1 MQIYRL
7 ISMDKK
13 YVKTKLKIE
22 NMPRFLLNLLKKI
35 VMSSIFR
42 HFLISIFST
51 TLLISVYHFAF
62 STKKIIITQQATPV
76 VQTNYETPLV
86 VRDSAENT
94 DFTVAVNR
102 TIDAVVHITNTGKSS
117 SQSSSLLDLFYNM
130 PKNYPRIGMGS
141 GVIVSPDGY
150 LITNNH
156 VIEDADQIEV
166 TTNDNRVFYADLIGT
181 DPNTDIAVL
190 KIIGDVPFPYV
201 RFADSDQT
209 RIGEWVLAVGNPF
222 NLNSTVTAGIISAKA
237 RDLNPYDDTNQSFLQ
252 TDAAVNSGNSGGA
265 LVNTNGDLIGINT
278 AITSNGMGT
287 FIGYSF
293 AVPSNI
299 ARKVYE
305 DIIEYGDVQKAL
317 LGVSGNGLN
326 DRISKEYNIDITE
339 GFYIA
344 SVEDGMGA
352 KDAGLQTEDIIIGVD
367 DTKVSSFAD
376 MTGYLNSK
384 RPGDKIKVTYL
395 RNGDIMKTIVTL
407 KPNPFF
413 DYFGMRLKNLTSNE
427 ADLFGVKKG
436 VKIASNRNQR
446 LLRRGIGQN
455 ILILS
460 INGKVIESTD
470 DLKKIGENEIY
481 EIEFMNREKDRFRF
495 FFD

>member
-1 MQIYRL
+1 
-7 ISMDKK
+7 
-13 YVKTKLKIE
+13 
-22 NMPRFLLNLLKKI
+22 
-35 VMSSIFR
+35 MSSLLR
-42 HFLISIFST
+42 HFLVST
-51 TLLISVYHFAF
+51 TAAFLVVIVYHFFAF
-62 STKKIIITQQATPV
+62 TKEIIVTQPATPLINTSN
-76 VQTNYETPLV
+76 TNPIV
-86 VRDSAENT
+86 VRNAAENT
-94 DFTVAVNR
+94 DFTIAVEK
-102 TIDAVVHITNTGKSS
+102 TIDAVVHITNTSKNKY
-117 SQSSSLLDLFYNM
+117 QYYNLWDLFSGST
-130 PKNYPRIGMGS
+130 KSYPRVGMGS

-156 VIEDADQIEV
+156 VIENAGQIEV
-166 TTNDNRVFYADLIGT
+166 TTNNNRIFTAELIGT
-181 DPNTDIAVL
+181 DPSSDIAVL
-190 KIIGDVPFPYV
+190 KIIGDQSFPYV

-237 RDLNPYDDTNQSFLQ
+237 RDLNPYDATSQSFLQ

-265 LVNTNGDLIGINT
+265 LVNNDGDLIGINT

-305 DIIEYGDVQKAL
+305 DIIEHGMVKKAL

-326 DRISKEYNIDITE
+326 DQISKEYNLDTTE

-352 KDAGLQTEDIIIGVD
+352 KEAGLQDEDIIIGVD

-384 RPGDKIKVTYL
+384 RPGDKVKVTYL
-395 RNGDIMKTIVTL
+395 RDGKTRTTIVTL
-407 KPNPFF
+407 KPNPFINYF
-413 DYFGMRLKNLTSNE
+413 DMRLKDLTTEE
-427 ADLFGVKKG
+427 ANRFGVSKG
-436 VKIASNRNQR
+436 VKIASNRNER
-446 LLRRGIGQN
+446 LRRRGIGQG
-455 ILILS
+455 ILIQS
-460 INGKVIESTD
+460 INGTEIQSTD
-470 DLKKIGENEIY
+470 DLQKIKENEIY
-481 EIEFMNREKDRFRF
+481 EIEFMNKDQERFRF

>member
-1 MQIYRL
+1 
-7 ISMDKK
+7 
-13 YVKTKLKIE
+13 
-22 NMPRFLLNLLKKI
+22 
-35 VMSSIFR
+35 MSSIYRQLLLSFSTAV
-42 HFLISIFST
+42 FLIG
-51 TLLISVYHFAF
+51 VYHFFF
-62 STKKIIITQQATPV
+62 SSTEVIVTQPATTMV
-76 VQTNYETPLV
+76 ETSHSTPIV

-94 DFTVAVNR
+94 DFTVAVDR
-102 TIDAVVHITNTGKSS
+102 TIDAVVHITNTAKNNR
-117 SQSSSLLDLFYNM
+117 QSYSLWDLFYDS
-130 PKNYPRIGMGS
+130 PKKYPRIGMGS

-166 TTNDNRVFYADLIGT
+166 TTNDNRVFAADLIGT
-181 DPNTDIAVL
+181 DPSSDIAVL
-190 KIIGDVPFPYV
+190 KIIGSEPFPYV

-237 RDLNPYDDTNQSFLQ
+237 RDLNPNDASNQSFIQ

-305 DIIEYGDVQKAL
+305 DIIEYGGVQKAL
-317 LGVSGNGLN
+317 LGVSGNGIN
-326 DRISKEYNIDITE
+326 NRFSKEYDLDTTE
-339 GFYIA
+339 GFYILN
-344 SVEDGMGA
+344 VEDGMGA
-352 KDAGLQTEDIIIGVD
+352 KEAGLQAEDIIVGVD
-367 DTKVSSFAD
+367 NTKVRSFAD

-384 RPGDKIKVTYL
+384 RPGDKVKVTYL
-395 RNGDIMKTIVTL
+395 RNGEKRTTIVTL
-407 KPNPFF
+407 KPNPFV
-413 DYFGMRLKNLTSNE
+413 DYYGMRLKDITPSE
-427 ADLFGVKKG
+427 AEIFGVSEG
-436 VKIASNRNQR
+436 VKIASNRNER
-446 LLRRGIGQN
+446 LLRRGIGQG
-455 ILILS
+455 ILIQS
-460 INGKVIESTD
+460 INGKEIRSTEDLLKINESQ
-470 DLKKIGENEIY
+470 IY
-481 EIEFMNREKDRFRF
+481 EIEFMNKEQERFRF

>member
-1 MQIYRL
+1 
-7 ISMDKK
+7 
-13 YVKTKLKIE
+13 
-22 NMPRFLLNLLKKI
+22 
-35 VMSSIFR
+35 MSSIYRQLLLSFVTAV
-42 HFLISIFST
+42 FLIG
-51 TLLISVYHFAF
+51 VYHFSF
-62 STKKIIITQQATPV
+62 SPTVVIVTQPPTPMVETSYSTPV
-76 VQTNYETPLV
+76 V

-94 DFTVAVNR
+94 DFTVAVDR
-102 TIDAVVHITNTGKSS
+102 TIDAVVHITNTAKNNT
-117 SQSSSLLDLFYNM
+117 QSYSLWDLFYDS

-166 TTNDNRVFYADLIGT
+166 TTNDNRVFAADLIGT
-181 DPNTDIAVL
+181 DPSSDIAVL
-190 KIIGDVPFPYV
+190 KIIGSEPFPYV

-237 RDLNPYDDTNQSFLQ
+237 RDLNPYDASNQSFLQ

-265 LVNTNGDLIGINT
+265 LVNTSGDLIGINT

-299 ARKVYE
+299 ARKVYK
-305 DIIEYGDVQKAL
+305 DIIEYGGVQKAL
-317 LGVSGNGLN
+317 LGVSGNGIN
-326 DRISKEYNIDITE
+326 NRFSKEYDLDTTE

-344 SVEDGMGA
+344 NVEDGMGA
-352 KDAGLQTEDIIIGVD
+352 KEAGLQAEDIIVGVD
-367 DTKVSSFAD
+367 NTKVRSFAD

-384 RPGDKIKVTYL
+384 RPGDKVKVTYL
-395 RNGDIMKTIVTL
+395 RNGEKRTTVVKL
-407 KPNPFF
+407 KPNPFV
-413 DYFGMRLKNLTSNE
+413 DYFGMRLKDITPNE
-427 ADLFGVKKG
+427 TEVFGVSEG
-436 VKIASNRNQR
+436 VKIASNRNER
-446 LLRRGIGQN
+446 LRRRGIGQG
-455 ILILS
+455 ILIQS
-460 INGKVIESTD
+460 INGKEIRSTEDLLKINES
-470 DLKKIGENEIY
+470 EIY
-481 EIEFMNREKDRFRF
+481 EIEFMNKEQERFRF

>member
-1 MQIYRL
+1 
-7 ISMDKK
+7 
-13 YVKTKLKIE
+13 
-22 NMPRFLLNLLKKI
+22 
-35 VMSSIFR
+35 MSSLLR
-42 HFLISIFST
+42 HFLVST
-51 TLLISVYHFAF
+51 TAAILVVIVYHFFAF
-62 STKKIIITQQATPV
+62 TKEIIITQPATPLINTSN
-76 VQTNYETPLV
+76 TNPIV
-86 VRDSAENT
+86 VRNAAENT
-94 DFTVAVNR
+94 DFTIAVEK
-102 TIDAVVHITNTGKSS
+102 TIDAVVHITNTSKNKY
-117 SQSSSLLDLFYNM
+117 QHYNLWDLFSGST
-130 PKNYPRIGMGS
+130 KSYPRVGMGS

-156 VIEDADQIEV
+156 VIENAGQIEV
-166 TTNDNRVFYADLIGT
+166 TTNDNRIFTAEVIGT
-181 DPNTDIAVL
+181 DPSSDIAVL
-190 KIIGDVPFPYV
+190 KIIGDQSFPYV

-237 RDLNPYDDTNQSFLQ
+237 RDLNPYDATSQSFLQ

-265 LVNTNGDLIGINT
+265 LVNNDGDLIGINT

-305 DIIEYGDVQKAL
+305 DIIEHGMVKKAL

-326 DRISKEYNIDITE
+326 DQISKEYNLDTTE

-352 KDAGLQTEDIIIGVD
+352 KEAGLQDEDIIIGVD
-367 DTKVSSFAD
+367 HTKVSSFAD

-384 RPGDKIKVTYL
+384 RPGDKVKVTYL
-395 RNGDIMKTIVTL
+395 RDGKTRTTIVTL
-407 KPNPFF
+407 KPNPFINYF
-413 DYFGMRLKNLTSNE
+413 DMRLKDLTTEE
-427 ADLFGVKKG
+427 ANRFGVSKG
-436 VKIASNRNQR
+436 VKIASNRNER
-446 LLRRGIGQN
+446 LRRRGIGQG
-455 ILILS
+455 ILIQS
-460 INGKVIESTD
+460 INGTEIQSTD
-470 DLKKIGENEIY
+470 DLQKIKGNEIY
-481 EIEFMNREKDRFRF
+481 EIEFMNKDQERFRF

>member
-1 MQIYRL
+1 
-7 ISMDKK
+7 
-13 YVKTKLKIE
+13 
-22 NMPRFLLNLLKKI
+22 
-35 VMSSIFR
+35 MSSLLR
-42 HFLISIFST
+42 HFLVST
-51 TLLISVYHFAF
+51 TAAILVVIVYHFFAF
-62 STKKIIITQQATPV
+62 TKEIIITQPATPLINTSN
-76 VQTNYETPLV
+76 TNPIV
-86 VRDSAENT
+86 VRNAAENT
-94 DFTVAVNR
+94 DFTIAVEK
-102 TIDAVVHITNTGKSS
+102 TIDAVVHITNTSKNKY
-117 SQSSSLLDLFYNM
+117 QHYNLWDLFSGST
-130 PKNYPRIGMGS
+130 KSYPRVGMGS

-156 VIEDADQIEV
+156 VIENAGQIEV
-166 TTNDNRVFYADLIGT
+166 TTNDNRIFTAELIGT
-181 DPNTDIAVL
+181 DPSSDIAVL
-190 KIIGDVPFPYV
+190 KIIGDQSFPYV

-209 RIGEWVLAVGNPF
+209 QIGEWVLAVGNPF

-237 RDLNPYDDTNQSFLQ
+237 RDLNPYDATSQSFLQ

-265 LVNTNGDLIGINT
+265 LVNNDGDLIGINT

-305 DIIEYGDVQKAL
+305 DIIEHGMVKKAL

-326 DRISKEYNIDITE
+326 DQISKEYNLDTTE

-352 KDAGLQTEDIIIGVD
+352 KEAGLQDEDIIIGVD

-384 RPGDKIKVTYL
+384 RPGDKVKVTYL
-395 RNGDIMKTIVTL
+395 RDGKTRTTIVTL
-407 KPNPFF
+407 KPNPFINYF
-413 DYFGMRLKNLTSNE
+413 DMRLKDLTTEE
-427 ADLFGVKKG
+427 ANRFGVSKG
-436 VKIASNRNQR
+436 VKIASNRNER
-446 LLRRGIGQN
+446 LRRRGIGQG
-455 ILILS
+455 ILIQS
-460 INGKVIESTD
+460 INGTEIQSTD
-470 DLKKIGENEIY
+470 DLQKIKENEIY
-481 EIEFMNREKDRFRF
+481 EIEFMNKDQERFRF

>member
-1 MQIYRL
+1 MSSLARHIL
-7 ISMDKK
+7 IS
-13 YVKTKLKIE
+13 TAAAA
-22 NMPRFLLNLLKKI
+22 
-35 VMSSIFR
+35 
-42 HFLISIFST
+42 FLI
-51 TLLISVYHFAF
+51 VAYHFSFPA
-62 STKKIIITQQATPV
+62 KEIIVTQQATPMI
-76 VQTNYETPLV
+76 QTAYENPLV
-86 VRDSAENT
+86 IRDSAENT
-94 DFTVAVNR
+94 DFTVAVDR
-102 TIDAVVHITNTGKSS
+102 TIDAVVHITNTGKSD
-117 SQSSSLLDLFYNM
+117 SQSYNLWDLFYSS

-166 TTNDNRVFYADLIGT
+166 TTNDNRVFSADLIGT
-181 DPNTDIAVL
+181 DPSSDIAVL
-190 KIIGDVPFPYV
+190 KIIGDVPFPFL

-237 RDLNPYDDTNQSFLQ
+237 RDLNPYDATNQSFIQ

-278 AITSNGMGT
+278 AITSNGMGI

-293 AVPSNI
+293 AVPSNV

-305 DIIEYGDVQKAL
+305 DIIEYGGVQKAL

-326 DRISKEYNIDITE
+326 HRISKEYNLNTTE

-352 KDAGLQTEDIIIGVD
+352 KEAGLQAEDIIIGVD

-384 RPGDKIKVTYL
+384 RPSDKVKITYL
-395 RNGDIMKTIVTL
+395 RNGDTMTTMVTL

-413 DYFGMRLKNLTSNE
+413 DYFGMRLKDLTTEE
-427 ADLFGVKKG
+427 ADRFGVKRG
-436 VKIASNRNQR
+436 VKIASNRNER
-446 LLRRGIGQN
+446 LRRRDIGQG
-455 ILILS
+455 ILIKS
-460 INGKVIESTD
+460 INGIAIESTD
-470 DLKKIGENEIY
+470 DLKKIEENEIY
-481 EIEFMNREKDRFRF
+481 EIEFMSNDHEQFRF

>member
-1 MQIYRL
+1 
-7 ISMDKK
+7 
-13 YVKTKLKIE
+13 
-22 NMPRFLLNLLKKI
+22 
-35 VMSSIFR
+35 MSSLLR
-42 HFLISIFST
+42 HFLVST
-51 TLLISVYHFAF
+51 TAAILVVIVYHFFAF
-62 STKKIIITQQATPV
+62 TKEIIITQPATPLINTSN
-76 VQTNYETPLV
+76 TNPIV
-86 VRDSAENT
+86 VRNAAENT
-94 DFTVAVNR
+94 DFTIAVEK
-102 TIDAVVHITNTGKSS
+102 TIDAVVHITNTSKNKY
-117 SQSSSLLDLFYNM
+117 QHYNLWDLFSGST
-130 PKNYPRIGMGS
+130 KSYPRVGMGS

-156 VIEDADQIEV
+156 VIENAGQIEV
-166 TTNDNRVFYADLIGT
+166 TTNNNRIFTAELIGT
-181 DPNTDIAVL
+181 DPSSDIAVL
-190 KIIGDVPFPYV
+190 KIIGDQSFPYV

-237 RDLNPYDDTNQSFLQ
+237 RDLNPYDATSQSFLQ

-265 LVNTNGDLIGINT
+265 LVNNDGDLIGINT

-305 DIIEYGDVQKAL
+305 DIIEHGMVKKAL

-326 DRISKEYNIDITE
+326 DQISKEYNLDTTE

-352 KDAGLQTEDIIIGVD
+352 KEAGLQDEDIIIGVD

-384 RPGDKIKVTYL
+384 RPGDKVKVTYL
-395 RNGDIMKTIVTL
+395 RDGKTRTTIVTL
-407 KPNPFF
+407 KPNPFINYF
-413 DYFGMRLKNLTSNE
+413 DMRLKDLTTEE
-427 ADLFGVKKG
+427 ANRFGVSKG
-436 VKIASNRNQR
+436 VKIASNRNER
-446 LLRRGIGQN
+446 LRRRGIGQG
-455 ILILS
+455 ILIQS
-460 INGKVIESTD
+460 INGTEIQSTD
-470 DLKKIGENEIY
+470 DLQKIKENEIY
-481 EIEFMNREKDRFRF
+481 EIEFMNKDQERFRF

>member
-1 MQIYRL
+1 
-7 ISMDKK
+7 
-13 YVKTKLKIE
+13 
-22 NMPRFLLNLLKKI
+22 
-35 VMSSIFR
+35 MSSLLR
-42 HFLISIFST
+42 HFLVST
-51 TLLISVYHFAF
+51 TAAILVVIVYHFFAF
-62 STKKIIITQQATPV
+62 TKEIIITQPATPLINTSN
-76 VQTNYETPLV
+76 TNPIV
-86 VRDSAENT
+86 VRNAAENT
-94 DFTVAVNR
+94 DFTIAVEK
-102 TIDAVVHITNTGKSS
+102 TIDAVVHITNTSKNKY
-117 SQSSSLLDLFYNM
+117 QHYNLWDLFSGS
-130 PKNYPRIGMGS
+130 KKSYPRVGMGS
-141 GVIVSPDGY
+141 GVIVSTDGY

-156 VIEDADQIEV
+156 VIENAGQIEV
-166 TTNDNRVFYADLIGT
+166 TTNDNRIFTAELIGT
-181 DPNTDIAVL
+181 DPSSDIAVL
-190 KIIGDVPFPYV
+190 KIIGDQSFPYV

-237 RDLNPYDDTNQSFLQ
+237 RDLNPYDATSQSFLQ

-265 LVNTNGDLIGINT
+265 LVNNDGDLIGINT

-305 DIIEYGDVQKAL
+305 DIIEHGMVKKAL

-326 DRISKEYNIDITE
+326 DQISKEYNLDTTE

-352 KDAGLQTEDIIIGVD
+352 KEAGLQDEDIIIGVD

-384 RPGDKIKVTYL
+384 RPGDKVKVTYL
-395 RNGDIMKTIVTL
+395 RDGKTRTTIVTL
-407 KPNPFF
+407 KPNPFINYF
-413 DYFGMRLKNLTSNE
+413 DMRLKDLTTEE
-427 ADLFGVKKG
+427 ANRFGVSKG
-436 VKIASNRNQR
+436 VKIASNRNER
-446 LLRRGIGQN
+446 LRRRGIGQG
-455 ILILS
+455 ILIQS
-460 INGKVIESTD
+460 INGTEIQSTD
-470 DLKKIGENEIY
+470 DLQKIKGNKIY
-481 EIEFMNREKDRFRF
+481 KIEFMNKDQERFRF

>member
-1 MQIYRL
+1 
-7 ISMDKK
+7 
-13 YVKTKLKIE
+13 
-22 NMPRFLLNLLKKI
+22 
-35 VMSSIFR
+35 MSSLLR
-42 HFLISIFST
+42 HFLVST
-51 TLLISVYHFAF
+51 TAAILVVIVYHFFAF
-62 STKKIIITQQATPV
+62 TKEIIITQPATPLINTSN
-76 VQTNYETPLV
+76 TNPIV
-86 VRDSAENT
+86 VRNAAENT
-94 DFTVAVNR
+94 DFTIAVEK
-102 TIDAVVHITNTGKSS
+102 TIDAVVHITNTSKNKY
-117 SQSSSLLDLFYNM
+117 QHYNLWDLFSGST
-130 PKNYPRIGMGS
+130 KSYPRVGMGS

-156 VIEDADQIEV
+156 VIENAGQIEV
-166 TTNDNRVFYADLIGT
+166 TTNDNRIFTAELIGT
-181 DPNTDIAVL
+181 DPSSDIAVL
-190 KIIGDVPFPYV
+190 KIIGDQSFPYV

-237 RDLNPYDDTNQSFLQ
+237 RDLNPYDATSQSFLQ

-265 LVNTNGDLIGINT
+265 LVNNDGDLIGINT

-305 DIIEYGDVQKAL
+305 DIIEHGIVKKAL

-326 DRISKEYNIDITE
+326 DQISKEYNLDTTE

-352 KDAGLQTEDIIIGVD
+352 KEAGLQDEDIIIGVD

-384 RPGDKIKVTYL
+384 RPGDKVKVTYL
-395 RNGDIMKTIVTL
+395 RDGKTRTTIVTL
-407 KPNPFF
+407 KPNPFINYF
-413 DYFGMRLKNLTSNE
+413 DMRLKDLTTEE
-427 ADLFGVKKG
+427 ANRFGVSKG
-436 VKIASNRNQR
+436 VKIASNRNER
-446 LLRRGIGQN
+446 LRRRGIGQG
-455 ILILS
+455 ILIQS
-460 INGKVIESTD
+460 INGTEIQSTD
-470 DLKKIGENEIY
+470 DLQKIKENEIY
-481 EIEFMNREKDRFRF
+481 EIEFMNKDQERFRF

>member
-1 MQIYRL
+1 
-7 ISMDKK
+7 
-13 YVKTKLKIE
+13 
-22 NMPRFLLNLLKKI
+22 
-35 VMSSIFR
+35 MSSLLR
-42 HFLISIFST
+42 HFLVST
-51 TLLISVYHFAF
+51 TAAILVVIVYHFFAF
-62 STKKIIITQQATPV
+62 TKEIIVTQPATPLINTSN
-76 VQTNYETPLV
+76 TNPIV
-86 VRDSAENT
+86 VRNAAENT
-94 DFTVAVNR
+94 DFTIAVEK
-102 TIDAVVHITNTGKSS
+102 TIDAVVHITNTSKNKY
-117 SQSSSLLDLFYNM
+117 QHYNLWDLFSGST
-130 PKNYPRIGMGS
+130 KSYPRVGMGS

-156 VIEDADQIEV
+156 VIENAGQIEV
-166 TTNDNRVFYADLIGT
+166 TTNNNRIFTAELIGT
-181 DPNTDIAVL
+181 DPSSDIAVL
-190 KIIGDVPFPYV
+190 KIIGDQSFPYV

-237 RDLNPYDDTNQSFLQ
+237 RDLNPYDATSQSFLQ

-265 LVNTNGDLIGINT
+265 LVNNDGDLIGINT

-305 DIIEYGDVQKAL
+305 DIIEHGMVKKAL

-326 DRISKEYNIDITE
+326 DQISKEYNLDTTE

-352 KDAGLQTEDIIIGVD
+352 KEAGLQDEDIIIGVD

-384 RPGDKIKVTYL
+384 RPGDKVKVTYL
-395 RNGDIMKTIVTL
+395 RDGKTRTTIVTL
-407 KPNPFF
+407 KPNPFINYF
-413 DYFGMRLKNLTSNE
+413 DMRLKDLTTEE
-427 ADLFGVKKG
+427 ANRFGVSKG
-436 VKIASNRNQR
+436 VKIASNRNER
-446 LLRRGIGQN
+446 LRRRGIGQG
-455 ILILS
+455 ILIQS
-460 INGKVIESTD
+460 INGTEIQSTD
-470 DLKKIGENEIY
+470 DLQKIKENEIY
-481 EIEFMNREKDRFRF
+481 EIEFMNKDQERFRF

>member
-1 MQIYRL
+1 MSLIYRQ
-7 ISMDKK
+7 
-13 YVKTKLKIE
+13 
-22 NMPRFLLNLLKKI
+22 LLLSF
-35 VMSSIFR
+35 VTAV
-42 HFLISIFST
+42 FLIG
-51 TLLISVYHFAF
+51 VYHFSF
-62 STKKIIITQQATPV
+62 SPTEVIVTQPPTPMVETSYSTPV
-76 VQTNYETPLV
+76 V

-94 DFTVAVNR
+94 DFTVAVDR
-102 TIDAVVHITNTGKSS
+102 TIDAVVHITNTAKNNT
-117 SQSSSLLDLFYNM
+117 QSYSLWDLFYDS

-166 TTNDNRVFYADLIGT
+166 TTNDNRVFAADLIGT
-181 DPNTDIAVL
+181 DPSSDIAVL
-190 KIIGDVPFPYV
+190 KIIGSEPFPYV

-237 RDLNPYDDTNQSFLQ
+237 RDLNPYDASNQSFIQ

-305 DIIEYGDVQKAL
+305 DIIEYGGVQKAL
-317 LGVSGNGLN
+317 LGVSGNGIN
-326 DRISKEYNIDITE
+326 NRFSKEYDLDTTE

-344 SVEDGMGA
+344 NVEDGMGA
-352 KDAGLQTEDIIIGVD
+352 KEAGLQAEDIIIGVD
-367 DTKVSSFAD
+367 NTKVRSFAD

-384 RPGDKIKVTYL
+384 RPGDKVKVTYL
-395 RNGDIMKTIVTL
+395 RNGEKRTTVVKL
-407 KPNPFF
+407 KPNPFV
-413 DYFGMRLKNLTSNE
+413 DYFGMRLKDITPNE
-427 ADLFGVKKG
+427 AEVFGVSEG
-436 VKIASNRNQR
+436 VKIASNRNER
-446 LLRRGIGQN
+446 LRRRGIGQG
-455 ILILS
+455 ILIQS
-460 INGKVIESTD
+460 INGKEIRSTEDLLKINES
-470 DLKKIGENEIY
+470 EIY
-481 EIEFMNREKDRFRF
+481 EIEFMNKEQERFRF

>member
-1 MQIYRL
+1 
-7 ISMDKK
+7 
-13 YVKTKLKIE
+13 
-22 NMPRFLLNLLKKI
+22 
-35 VMSSIFR
+35 MSSLLR
-42 HFLISIFST
+42 HFLVST
-51 TLLISVYHFAF
+51 TAAILVVIVYHFFAF
-62 STKKIIITQQATPV
+62 TKEIIITHPATPLINTSN
-76 VQTNYETPLV
+76 TNPIV
-86 VRDSAENT
+86 VRNAAENT
-94 DFTVAVNR
+94 DFTIAVEK
-102 TIDAVVHITNTGKSS
+102 TIDAVVHITNTSKNKY
-117 SQSSSLLDLFYNM
+117 QHYNLWDLFSGST
-130 PKNYPRIGMGS
+130 KSYPRVGMGS

-156 VIEDADQIEV
+156 VIENAGQIEV
-166 TTNDNRVFYADLIGT
+166 TTNDNRIFTAELIGT
-181 DPNTDIAVL
+181 DPSSDIAVL
-190 KIIGDVPFPYV
+190 KIIGDQSFPYV

-237 RDLNPYDDTNQSFLQ
+237 RDLNPYDATSQSFLQ

-265 LVNTNGDLIGINT
+265 LVNNDGDLIGINT

-305 DIIEYGDVQKAL
+305 DIIEHGMVKKAL

-326 DRISKEYNIDITE
+326 DQISKEYNLDTTE

-352 KDAGLQTEDIIIGVD
+352 KKAGLQDEDIIIGVD

-384 RPGDKIKVTYL
+384 RPGDKVKVTYL
-395 RNGDIMKTIVTL
+395 RDGKTRTTIVTL
-407 KPNPFF
+407 KPNPFINYL
-413 DYFGMRLKNLTSNE
+413 DMRLKDLTTEE
-427 ADLFGVKKG
+427 ANRFGVSKG
-436 VKIASNRNQR
+436 VKIASNRNER
-446 LLRRGIGQN
+446 LRRRGIGQG
-455 ILILS
+455 ILIQS
-460 INGKVIESTD
+460 INGTEIQSTD
-470 DLKKIGENEIY
+470 DLQKIKENEIY
-481 EIEFMNREKDRFRF
+481 EIEFMNKDQERFRF

>member
-1 MQIYRL
+1 
-7 ISMDKK
+7 
-13 YVKTKLKIE
+13 
-22 NMPRFLLNLLKKI
+22 
-35 VMSSIFR
+35 MSSLLR
-42 HFLISIFST
+42 HFLVST
-51 TLLISVYHFAF
+51 TAAILVVIVYHFFAF
-62 STKKIIITQQATPV
+62 TKEIIITHPATPLINTSN
-76 VQTNYETPLV
+76 TNPIV
-86 VRDSAENT
+86 VRNAAENT
-94 DFTVAVNR
+94 DFTIAVEK
-102 TIDAVVHITNTGKSS
+102 TIDAVVHITNTSKNKY
-117 SQSSSLLDLFYNM
+117 QHYNLWDLFSGST
-130 PKNYPRIGMGS
+130 KSYPRVGMGS

-156 VIEDADQIEV
+156 VIENAGQIEV
-166 TTNDNRVFYADLIGT
+166 TTNDNRIFTAELIGT
-181 DPNTDIAVL
+181 DPSSDIAVL
-190 KIIGDVPFPYV
+190 KIIGDQSFPYV

-237 RDLNPYDDTNQSFLQ
+237 RDLNPYDATSQSFLQ

-265 LVNTNGDLIGINT
+265 LVNNDGDLIGINT

-305 DIIEYGDVQKAL
+305 DIIEHGMVKKAL

-326 DRISKEYNIDITE
+326 DQISKEDNLDTTE

-352 KDAGLQTEDIIIGVD
+352 KKAGLQDEDIIIGVD

-384 RPGDKIKVTYL
+384 RPGDKVKVTYL
-395 RNGDIMKTIVTL
+395 RDGKTRTTIVTL
-407 KPNPFF
+407 KPNPFINYF
-413 DYFGMRLKNLTSNE
+413 DMRLKDLTTEE
-427 ADLFGVKKG
+427 ANRFGVSKG
-436 VKIASNRNQR
+436 VKIASNRNER
-446 LLRRGIGQN
+446 LRRRGIGQG
-455 ILILS
+455 ILIQS
-460 INGKVIESTD
+460 INGTEIQSTD
-470 DLKKIGENEIY
+470 DLQKIKENEIY
-481 EIEFMNREKDRFRF
+481 EIEFMNKDQERFRF

>member
-1 MQIYRL
+1 
-7 ISMDKK
+7 
-13 YVKTKLKIE
+13 
-22 NMPRFLLNLLKKI
+22 
-35 VMSSIFR
+35 MSSLLR
-42 HFLISIFST
+42 HFLVST
-51 TLLISVYHFAF
+51 TAAILVVIVYHFFAF
-62 STKKIIITQQATPV
+62 TKEIIVTQPATPLINTSN
-76 VQTNYETPLV
+76 TNPIV
-86 VRDSAENT
+86 VRNAAENT
-94 DFTVAVNR
+94 DFTIAVEK
-102 TIDAVVHITNTGKSS
+102 TIDAVVHITNTSKNKY
-117 SQSSSLLDLFYNM
+117 QHYNLWDLFSGST
-130 PKNYPRIGMGS
+130 KSYPRVGMGS

-156 VIEDADQIEV
+156 VIENAGQIEV
-166 TTNDNRVFYADLIGT
+166 TTNNNRIFTAELIGT
-181 DPNTDIAVL
+181 DPSSDIAVL
-190 KIIGDVPFPYV
+190 KIIGDQSFPYV

-237 RDLNPYDDTNQSFLQ
+237 RDLNPYDATSQSFLQ

-265 LVNTNGDLIGINT
+265 LVNNDGDLIGINT

-305 DIIEYGDVQKAL
+305 DIIEHGMVKKAL

-326 DRISKEYNIDITE
+326 DQISKEYNLDTTE

-352 KDAGLQTEDIIIGVD
+352 KEAGLQDEDIIIGVD

-384 RPGDKIKVTYL
+384 RPGDKVKVTYL
-395 RNGDIMKTIVTL
+395 RDGKTRTTIVTL
-407 KPNPFF
+407 KPNPFINYF
-413 DYFGMRLKNLTSNE
+413 DMRLKDLTKEE
-427 ADLFGVKKG
+427 ANRFGVSKG
-436 VKIASNRNQR
+436 VKIASNRNER
-446 LLRRGIGQN
+446 LRRRGIGQG
-455 ILILS
+455 ILIQS
-460 INGKVIESTD
+460 INGTEIQSTD
-470 DLKKIGENEIY
+470 DLQKIKENEIY
-481 EIEFMNREKDRFRF
+481 EIEFLNKDQERFRF

>member
-1 MQIYRL
+1 
-7 ISMDKK
+7 
-13 YVKTKLKIE
+13 
-22 NMPRFLLNLLKKI
+22 
-35 VMSSIFR
+35 MSSLLR
-42 HFLISIFST
+42 HFLVST
-51 TLLISVYHFAF
+51 TAAILVVIVYHFFAF
-62 STKKIIITQQATPV
+62 TKEIIITQPATPLINTSN
-76 VQTNYETPLV
+76 TNPIV
-86 VRDSAENT
+86 VRNAAENT
-94 DFTVAVNR
+94 DFTIAVEK
-102 TIDAVVHITNTGKSS
+102 TIDAVVHITNTSKNKY
-117 SQSSSLLDLFYNM
+117 QHYNLWDLFSGST
-130 PKNYPRIGMGS
+130 KSYPRVGMGS

-156 VIEDADQIEV
+156 VIENAVQIEV
-166 TTNDNRVFYADLIGT
+166 TTNDNRIFTAELIGT
-181 DPNTDIAVL
+181 DPSSDIAVL
-190 KIIGDVPFPYV
+190 KIIGDQSFPYV

-237 RDLNPYDDTNQSFLQ
+237 RDLNPYDATSQSFLQ

-265 LVNTNGDLIGINT
+265 LVNNDGDLIGINT

-305 DIIEYGDVQKAL
+305 DIIEHGMVKKAL

-326 DRISKEYNIDITE
+326 DQISKEYNLDTTE

-352 KDAGLQTEDIIIGVD
+352 KEAGLQDEDIIIGVD
-367 DTKVSSFAD
+367 HTKVSSFAD

-384 RPGDKIKVTYL
+384 RPGDKVKVTYL
-395 RNGDIMKTIVTL
+395 RDGKTRTTIVTL
-407 KPNPFF
+407 KPNPFINYF
-413 DYFGMRLKNLTSNE
+413 DMRLKDLTTEE
-427 ADLFGVKKG
+427 ANRFGVSKG
-436 VKIASNRNQR
+436 VKIASNRNER
-446 LLRRGIGQN
+446 LRRRGIGQG
-455 ILILS
+455 ILIQS
-460 INGKVIESTD
+460 INGTEIQSTD
-470 DLKKIGENEIY
+470 DLQKIKGNEIY
-481 EIEFMNREKDRFRF
+481 EIEFMNKDQERFRF

>member
-1 MQIYRL
+1 
-7 ISMDKK
+7 
-13 YVKTKLKIE
+13 
-22 NMPRFLLNLLKKI
+22 
-35 VMSSIFR
+35 MSSLLR
-42 HFLISIFST
+42 HFLVST
-51 TLLISVYHFAF
+51 TAAFLVVIVYHFFAF
-62 STKKIIITQQATPV
+62 TKEIIVTQPATPLINTSN
-76 VQTNYETPLV
+76 TNPIV
-86 VRDSAENT
+86 VRNAAENT
-94 DFTVAVNR
+94 DFTIAVEK
-102 TIDAVVHITNTGKSS
+102 TIDAVVHITNTSKNKY
-117 SQSSSLLDLFYNM
+117 QHYNLWDLFSGST
-130 PKNYPRIGMGS
+130 KSYPRVGMGS

-156 VIEDADQIEV
+156 VIENAGQIEV
-166 TTNDNRVFYADLIGT
+166 TTNNNRIFTAELIGT
-181 DPNTDIAVL
+181 DPSSDIAVL
-190 KIIGDVPFPYV
+190 KIIGDQSFPYV

-237 RDLNPYDDTNQSFLQ
+237 RDLNPYDATSQSFLQ

-265 LVNTNGDLIGINT
+265 LVNNDGDLIGINT

-305 DIIEYGDVQKAL
+305 DIIEHGMVKKAL

-326 DRISKEYNIDITE
+326 DQISKEYNLDTTE

-352 KDAGLQTEDIIIGVD
+352 KEAGLQDEDIIIGVD

-384 RPGDKIKVTYL
+384 RPGDKVKVTYL
-395 RNGDIMKTIVTL
+395 RDGKTRTTIVTL
-407 KPNPFF
+407 KPNPFINYF
-413 DYFGMRLKNLTSNE
+413 DMRLKDLTKEE
-427 ADLFGVKKG
+427 ANRFGVSKG
-436 VKIASNRNQR
+436 VKIASNRNER
-446 LLRRGIGQN
+446 LRRRGIGQG
-455 ILILS
+455 ILIQS
-460 INGKVIESTD
+460 INGTEIQSTD
-470 DLKKIGENEIY
+470 DLQKIKENEIY
-481 EIEFMNREKDRFRF
+481 EIEFMNKDQERFRF

>member
-1 MQIYRL
+1 
-7 ISMDKK
+7 
-13 YVKTKLKIE
+13 
-22 NMPRFLLNLLKKI
+22 
-35 VMSSIFR
+35 MSSLLR
-42 HFLISIFST
+42 HFLVST
-51 TLLISVYHFAF
+51 TAAILVVIVYHFFAF
-62 STKKIIITQQATPV
+62 TKEIIITQPATPLINTSN
-76 VQTNYETPLV
+76 TNPIV
-86 VRDSAENT
+86 VRNAAENT
-94 DFTVAVNR
+94 DFTIAVEK
-102 TIDAVVHITNTGKSS
+102 TIDAVVHITNTSKNKY
-117 SQSSSLLDLFYNM
+117 QHYNLWDLFSGST
-130 PKNYPRIGMGS
+130 KSYPRVGMGS

-156 VIEDADQIEV
+156 VIENADQIEV
-166 TTNDNRVFYADLIGT
+166 TTNDNRIFTAELIGT
-181 DPNTDIAVL
+181 DPSSDIAVL
-190 KIIGDVPFPYV
+190 KIIGDQSFPYV

-237 RDLNPYDDTNQSFLQ
+237 RDLNPYDATSQSFLQ

-265 LVNTNGDLIGINT
+265 LVNNDGDLIGINT

-305 DIIEYGDVQKAL
+305 DIIEHGMVKKAL

-326 DRISKEYNIDITE
+326 DQISKEYNLDTTE

-352 KDAGLQTEDIIIGVD
+352 KEAGLQDEDIIIGVD

-384 RPGDKIKVTYL
+384 RPGDKVKVTYL
-395 RNGDIMKTIVTL
+395 RDGKTRTTIVTL
-407 KPNPFF
+407 KPNPFINYF
-413 DYFGMRLKNLTSNE
+413 DMRLKDLTTEE
-427 ADLFGVKKG
+427 ANRFGVSKG
-436 VKIASNRNQR
+436 VKIASNRNER
-446 LLRRGIGQN
+446 LRRRGIGQG
-455 ILILS
+455 ILIQS
-460 INGKVIESTD
+460 INGTEIQSTD
-470 DLKKIGENEIY
+470 DLQKIKGNEIY
-481 EIEFMNREKDRFRF
+481 EIEFMNKDQERFRF

>member
-1 MQIYRL
+1 
-7 ISMDKK
+7 
-13 YVKTKLKIE
+13 
-22 NMPRFLLNLLKKI
+22 
-35 VMSSIFR
+35 MSSLLR
-42 HFLISIFST
+42 HFLVST
-51 TLLISVYHFAF
+51 TAAILVVIVYHFFAF
-62 STKKIIITQQATPV
+62 TKEIIITQPATPLINTSN
-76 VQTNYETPLV
+76 TNPIV
-86 VRDSAENT
+86 VRNAAENT
-94 DFTVAVNR
+94 DFTIAVEK
-102 TIDAVVHITNTGKSS
+102 TIDAVVHITNTSKNKY
-117 SQSSSLLDLFYNM
+117 QHYNLWDLFSGST
-130 PKNYPRIGMGS
+130 KSYPRVGMGS

-156 VIEDADQIEV
+156 VIENAGQIEV
-166 TTNDNRVFYADLIGT
+166 TTNDNRIFTAELIGT
-181 DPNTDIAVL
+181 DPSSDIAVL
-190 KIIGDVPFPYV
+190 KIVGDQSFPYV

-237 RDLNPYDDTNQSFLQ
+237 RDLNPYDATSQSFLQ

-265 LVNTNGDLIGINT
+265 LVNNDGDLIGINT

-305 DIIEYGDVQKAL
+305 DIIEHGMVKKAL

-326 DRISKEYNIDITE
+326 DQISKEYNLDTTE

-352 KDAGLQTEDIIIGVD
+352 KEAGLQDEDIIIGVD

-384 RPGDKIKVTYL
+384 RPGDKVKVTYL
-395 RNGDIMKTIVTL
+395 RDGKTRTTIVTL
-407 KPNPFF
+407 KPNPFINYF
-413 DYFGMRLKNLTSNE
+413 DMRLKDLTTEE
-427 ADLFGVKKG
+427 ANRFGVSKG
-436 VKIASNRNQR
+436 VKIASNRNER
-446 LLRRGIGQN
+446 LRRRGIGQG
-455 ILILS
+455 ILIQS
-460 INGKVIESTD
+460 INGTEIQSTD
-470 DLKKIGENEIY
+470 DLQKIKGNEIY
-481 EIEFMNREKDRFRF
+481 EIEFMNKDQERFRF

>member
-1 MQIYRL
+1 
-7 ISMDKK
+7 
-13 YVKTKLKIE
+13 
-22 NMPRFLLNLLKKI
+22 
-35 VMSSIFR
+35 MSSLLR
-42 HFLISIFST
+42 HFLVST
-51 TLLISVYHFAF
+51 TAAILVVIVYHFFAF
-62 STKKIIITQQATPV
+62 TKEIIITQPATPLINTSN
-76 VQTNYETPLV
+76 TNPIV
-86 VRDSAENT
+86 VRNAAENT
-94 DFTVAVNR
+94 DFTIAVEK
-102 TIDAVVHITNTGKSS
+102 TIDAVVHITNTSKNKY
-117 SQSSSLLDLFYNM
+117 QHYNLWDLFSGST
-130 PKNYPRIGMGS
+130 KSYPRVGMGS

-156 VIEDADQIEV
+156 VIENANQIEV
-166 TTNDNRVFYADLIGT
+166 TTNDNRIFTAELIGT
-181 DPNTDIAVL
+181 DPSSDIAVL
-190 KIIGDVPFPYV
+190 KIIGDQSFPYV

-237 RDLNPYDDTNQSFLQ
+237 RDLNPYDATSQSFLQ

-265 LVNTNGDLIGINT
+265 LVNNDGDLIGINT

-305 DIIEYGDVQKAL
+305 DIIEHGMVKKAL

-326 DRISKEYNIDITE
+326 DQVSKEYNLDTTE

-352 KDAGLQTEDIIIGVD
+352 KEAGLQDEDIIIGVD

-384 RPGDKIKVTYL
+384 RPGDKVKVTYL
-395 RNGDIMKTIVTL
+395 RDGKTRTTIVTL
-407 KPNPFF
+407 KPNPFINYF
-413 DYFGMRLKNLTSNE
+413 DMRLKDLTTEE
-427 ADLFGVKKG
+427 ANRFGVSKG
-436 VKIASNRNQR
+436 VKIASNRNER
-446 LLRRGIGQN
+446 LRRRGIGQG
-455 ILILS
+455 ILIQS
-460 INGKVIESTD
+460 INGTEIQSTD
-470 DLKKIGENEIY
+470 DLQKIKENEIY
-481 EIEFMNREKDRFRF
+481 EIEFMNKDQERFRF

>member
-1 MQIYRL
+1 
-7 ISMDKK
+7 
-13 YVKTKLKIE
+13 
-22 NMPRFLLNLLKKI
+22 
-35 VMSSIFR
+35 MSSLLR
-42 HFLISIFST
+42 HFLVST
-51 TLLISVYHFAF
+51 TAAILVVIVYHFFAF
-62 STKKIIITQQATPV
+62 TKEIIITQPATPLINTSN
-76 VQTNYETPLV
+76 TNPIV
-86 VRDSAENT
+86 VRNAAENT
-94 DFTVAVNR
+94 DFTIAVEK
-102 TIDAVVHITNTGKSS
+102 TIDAVVHITNTSKNKY
-117 SQSSSLLDLFYNM
+117 QHYNLWDLFSGST
-130 PKNYPRIGMGS
+130 KSYPRVGMGS

-156 VIEDADQIEV
+156 VIENAGQIEV
-166 TTNDNRVFYADLIGT
+166 TTNDNRIFTAELIGT
-181 DPNTDIAVL
+181 DPSSDIAVL
-190 KIIGDVPFPYV
+190 KIIGDQSFPYV

-237 RDLNPYDDTNQSFLQ
+237 RDLNPYDATSQSFLQ

-265 LVNTNGDLIGINT
+265 LVNNDGDLIGINT

-305 DIIEYGDVQKAL
+305 DIIEHGMVKKAL

-326 DRISKEYNIDITE
+326 DQISKEYNLDTTE

-352 KDAGLQTEDIIIGVD
+352 KEAGLQDEDIIIGVD
-367 DTKVSSFAD
+367 HTKVSSFAD

-384 RPGDKIKVTYL
+384 RPGDKVKVTYL
-395 RNGDIMKTIVTL
+395 RDGKTRTTIVTL
-407 KPNPFF
+407 KPNPFINYF
-413 DYFGMRLKNLTSNE
+413 DMRLKDLTTEE
-427 ADLFGVKKG
+427 ANRFGVSKG
-436 VKIASNRNQR
+436 VKIASNRNER
-446 LLRRGIGQN
+446 LRRRGIGQG
-455 ILILS
+455 ILIQS
-460 INGKVIESTD
+460 INGTEIQSTD
-470 DLKKIGENEIY
+470 DLQKIKENEIY
-481 EIEFMNREKDRFRF
+481 EIEFMNKDQERFRF

>member
-1 MQIYRL
+1 
-7 ISMDKK
+7 
-13 YVKTKLKIE
+13 
-22 NMPRFLLNLLKKI
+22 
-35 VMSSIFR
+35 MSSLLR
-42 HFLISIFST
+42 HFLVST
-51 TLLISVYHFAF
+51 TAAFLVVIVYHFFAF
-62 STKKIIITQQATPV
+62 TKEIIVTQPATPLINTSN
-76 VQTNYETPLV
+76 TNPIV
-86 VRDSAENT
+86 VRNAAENT
-94 DFTVAVNR
+94 DFTIAVEK
-102 TIDAVVHITNTGKSS
+102 TIDAVVHITNTSKNKY
-117 SQSSSLLDLFYNM
+117 QYYNLWDLFSGST
-130 PKNYPRIGMGS
+130 KSYPRVGMGS

-156 VIEDADQIEV
+156 VIENAGQIEV
-166 TTNDNRVFYADLIGT
+166 TTNNNRIFTAELIGT
-181 DPNTDIAVL
+181 DPSSDIAVL
-190 KIIGDVPFPYV
+190 KIIGDQSFPYV

-237 RDLNPYDDTNQSFLQ
+237 RDLNPYDATSQSFLQ

-265 LVNTNGDLIGINT
+265 LVNNDGDLIGINT

-305 DIIEYGDVQKAL
+305 DIIEHGMVKKAL

-326 DRISKEYNIDITE
+326 DQISKEYNLDTTE

-352 KDAGLQTEDIIIGVD
+352 KESGLQDEDIIIGVD

-384 RPGDKIKVTYL
+384 RPGDKVKVTYL
-395 RNGDIMKTIVTL
+395 RDGKTRTTIVTL
-407 KPNPFF
+407 KPNPFINYF
-413 DYFGMRLKNLTSNE
+413 DMRLKDLTTEE
-427 ADLFGVKKG
+427 ANRFGVSKG
-436 VKIASNRNQR
+436 VKIASNRNER
-446 LLRRGIGQN
+446 LRRRGIGQG
-455 ILILS
+455 ILIQS
-460 INGKVIESTD
+460 INGTEIQSTD
-470 DLKKIGENEIY
+470 DLQKIKENEIY
-481 EIEFMNREKDRFRF
+481 EIEFMNKDQERFRF

>member
-1 MQIYRL
+1 
-7 ISMDKK
+7 
-13 YVKTKLKIE
+13 
-22 NMPRFLLNLLKKI
+22 
-35 VMSSIFR
+35 MSSLLR
-42 HFLISIFST
+42 HFLVST
-51 TLLISVYHFAF
+51 TAAILVVIVYHFFAF
-62 STKKIIITQQATPV
+62 TKEIIITQPATPLINTSN
-76 VQTNYETPLV
+76 TNPIV
-86 VRDSAENT
+86 VRNAAENT
-94 DFTVAVNR
+94 DFTIAVEK
-102 TIDAVVHITNTGKSS
+102 TIDAVVHITNTSKNKY
-117 SQSSSLLDLFYNM
+117 QHYNLWDLFSGST
-130 PKNYPRIGMGS
+130 KSYPRVGMGS

-156 VIEDADQIEV
+156 VIENAGQIEV
-166 TTNDNRVFYADLIGT
+166 TTNDNRIFTAELIGT
-181 DPNTDIAVL
+181 DPSSDIAVL
-190 KIIGDVPFPYV
+190 KIIGDQSFPYV

-237 RDLNPYDDTNQSFLQ
+237 RDLNPYDATSQSFLQ

-265 LVNTNGDLIGINT
+265 LVNNDGDLIGINT

-305 DIIEYGDVQKAL
+305 DIIEHGMVKKAL

-326 DRISKEYNIDITE
+326 DQISKEYNLDTTE

-352 KDAGLQTEDIIIGVD
+352 KEAGLQDEDIIIGVD

-384 RPGDKIKVTYL
+384 RPGDKVKVTYL
-395 RNGDIMKTIVTL
+395 RDGKTRTTIVTL
-407 KPNPFF
+407 KPNPFINYF
-413 DYFGMRLKNLTSNE
+413 DMRLKDLTTEE
-427 ADLFGVKKG
+427 ANRFGVSKG
-436 VKIASNRNQR
+436 VKIASNRNER
-446 LLRRGIGQN
+446 LRRRGIGQG
-455 ILILS
+455 ILIQS
-460 INGKVIESTD
+460 INGTEIQSTD
-470 DLKKIGENEIY
+470 DLQKIKENEIY
-481 EIEFMNREKDRFRF
+481 EIEFMNKDQERFRF

>member
-1 MQIYRL
+1 
-7 ISMDKK
+7 
-13 YVKTKLKIE
+13 
-22 NMPRFLLNLLKKI
+22 
-35 VMSSIFR
+35 MSSLLR
-42 HFLISIFST
+42 HFLVST
-51 TLLISVYHFAF
+51 TAAILVVIVYHFFAF
-62 STKKIIITQQATPV
+62 TKEIIITQPATPLINTSN
-76 VQTNYETPLV
+76 TNPIV
-86 VRDSAENT
+86 VRNAAENT
-94 DFTVAVNR
+94 DFTIAVEK
-102 TIDAVVHITNTGKSS
+102 TIDAVVHITNTSKNKY
-117 SQSSSLLDLFYNM
+117 QHYNLWDLFSGST
-130 PKNYPRIGMGS
+130 KSYPRVGMGS

-156 VIEDADQIEV
+156 VIENAGQIEV
-166 TTNDNRVFYADLIGT
+166 TTNDNRIFTAELIGT
-181 DPNTDIAVL
+181 DPSSDIAVL
-190 KIIGDVPFPYV
+190 KIIGDQSFPYV

-237 RDLNPYDDTNQSFLQ
+237 RDLNPYDATSQSFLQ

-265 LVNTNGDLIGINT
+265 LVNNDGDLIGINT

-305 DIIEYGDVQKAL
+305 DIIEHGMVKKAL

-326 DRISKEYNIDITE
+326 NQISKEYNLDTTE

-352 KDAGLQTEDIIIGVD
+352 KEAGLQDEDIIIGVD

-384 RPGDKIKVTYL
+384 RPGDKVKVTYL
-395 RNGDIMKTIVTL
+395 RDGKTRTTIVTL
-407 KPNPFF
+407 KPNPFINYF
-413 DYFGMRLKNLTSNE
+413 DMRLKDLTTEE
-427 ADLFGVKKG
+427 ANRFGVSKG
-436 VKIASNRNQR
+436 VKIASNRNER
-446 LLRRGIGQN
+446 LRRRGIGQG
-455 ILILS
+455 ILIQS
-460 INGKVIESTD
+460 INGTEIQSTD
-470 DLKKIGENEIY
+470 DLQKIKGNEIY
-481 EIEFMNREKDRFRF
+481 EIEFMNKDQERFRF

>member
-1 MQIYRL
+1 
-7 ISMDKK
+7 
-13 YVKTKLKIE
+13 
-22 NMPRFLLNLLKKI
+22 
-35 VMSSIFR
+35 MSSLLR
-42 HFLISIFST
+42 HFLVST
-51 TLLISVYHFAF
+51 TAAILVVIVYHFFAF
-62 STKKIIITQQATPV
+62 TKEIIITQPATPLINTSN
-76 VQTNYETPLV
+76 TNPIV
-86 VRDSAENT
+86 VRNAAENT
-94 DFTVAVNR
+94 DFTIAVEK
-102 TIDAVVHITNTGKSS
+102 TIDAVVHITNTSKNKY
-117 SQSSSLLDLFYNM
+117 QHYNLWDLFSGS
-130 PKNYPRIGMGS
+130 KKSYPRVGMGS
-141 GVIVSPDGY
+141 GVIVSTDGY

-156 VIEDADQIEV
+156 VIENADQIEV
-166 TTNDNRVFYADLIGT
+166 TTNDNRIFTAELIGT
-181 DPNTDIAVL
+181 DPSSDIAVL
-190 KIIGDVPFPYV
+190 KIIGDQSFPYV

-237 RDLNPYDDTNQSFLQ
+237 RDLNPYDATSQSFLQ

-265 LVNTNGDLIGINT
+265 LVNNDGDLIGINT

-305 DIIEYGDVQKAL
+305 DIIEHGMVKKAL

-326 DRISKEYNIDITE
+326 DQISKEYNLDTTE

-352 KDAGLQTEDIIIGVD
+352 KEAGLQDEDIIIGVD

-384 RPGDKIKVTYL
+384 RPGDKVKVTYL
-395 RNGDIMKTIVTL
+395 RDGKTRTTIVTL
-407 KPNPFF
+407 KPNPFINYF
-413 DYFGMRLKNLTSNE
+413 DMRLKDLTTEE
-427 ADLFGVKKG
+427 ANRFGVSKG
-436 VKIASNRNQR
+436 VKIASNRNER
-446 LLRRGIGQN
+446 LRRRGIGQG
-455 ILILS
+455 ILIQS
-460 INGKVIESTD
+460 INGTEIQSTD
-470 DLKKIGENEIY
+470 DLQKIKGNKIY
-481 EIEFMNREKDRFRF
+481 KIEFMNKDQERFRF

>member
-1 MQIYRL
+1 
-7 ISMDKK
+7 
-13 YVKTKLKIE
+13 
-22 NMPRFLLNLLKKI
+22 
-35 VMSSIFR
+35 MSSLLR
-42 HFLISIFST
+42 HFFVSICAAG
-51 TLLISVYHFAF
+51 LLIGAYHFAF
-62 STKKIIITQQATPV
+62 STKEIIVTQQATPL

-94 DFTVAVNR
+94 DFTVAVDR

-117 SQSSSLLDLFYNM
+117 SQSYSLWDLFYSS
-130 PKNYPRIGMGS
+130 PKTYPRVGMGS

-166 TTNDNRVFYADLIGT
+166 TTNDNRVFSADLIGT
-181 DPNTDIAVL
+181 DPSSDIAVL
-190 KIIGDVPFPYV
+190 KIIGNDPFPYV

-237 RDLNPYDDTNQSFLQ
+237 RDLNLYDTTNQSFIQ

-305 DIIEYGDVQKAL
+305 DIIEYGGVQKAL

-326 DRISKEYNIDITE
+326 DRISKEYNLDTTE

-352 KDAGLQTEDIIIGVD
+352 KEAGLQAEDIIIGVD
-367 DTKVSSFAD
+367 DTKVA
-376 MTGYLNSK
+376 
-384 RPGDKIKVTYL
+384 
-395 RNGDIMKTIVTL
+395 
-407 KPNPFF
+407 
-413 DYFGMRLKNLTSNE
+413 RLQ
-427 ADLFGVKKG
+427 
-436 VKIASNRNQR
+436 I
-446 LLRRGIGQN
+446 
-455 ILILS
+455 
-460 INGKVIESTD
+460 
-470 DLKKIGENEIY
+470 
-481 EIEFMNREKDRFRF
+481 
-495 FFD
+495 

>member
-1 MQIYRL
+1 
-7 ISMDKK
+7 
-13 YVKTKLKIE
+13 
-22 NMPRFLLNLLKKI
+22 
-35 VMSSIFR
+35 MSSLLR
-42 HFLISIFST
+42 HFLVST
-51 TLLISVYHFAF
+51 TAAILVVIVYHFFAF
-62 STKKIIITQQATPV
+62 TKEIIITQPATPLINTSN
-76 VQTNYETPLV
+76 TNPIV
-86 VRDSAENT
+86 VRNAAENT
-94 DFTVAVNR
+94 DFTIAVEK
-102 TIDAVVHITNTGKSS
+102 TIDAVVHITNTSKNKY
-117 SQSSSLLDLFYNM
+117 QHYNLWDLFSGST
-130 PKNYPRIGMGS
+130 KSYPRVGMGS

-156 VIEDADQIEV
+156 VIENAGQIEV
-166 TTNDNRVFYADLIGT
+166 TTNDNRIFTAELIGT
-181 DPNTDIAVL
+181 DPSSDIAVL
-190 KIIGDVPFPYV
+190 KIIGDQSFPYV

-237 RDLNPYDDTNQSFLQ
+237 RDLNPYDATSQSFLQ

-265 LVNTNGDLIGINT
+265 LVNNDGDLIGINT

-305 DIIEYGDVQKAL
+305 DIIEHGMVKKAL
-317 LGVSGNGLN
+317 LGVSGNGIN
-326 DRISKEYNIDITE
+326 DQISKEYNLDTTE

-352 KDAGLQTEDIIIGVD
+352 KEAGLQDEDIIIGVD

-384 RPGDKIKVTYL
+384 RPGDKVKVTYL
-395 RNGDIMKTIVTL
+395 RDGKTRTTIVTL
-407 KPNPFF
+407 KPNPFINYF
-413 DYFGMRLKNLTSNE
+413 DMRLKDLTTEE
-427 ADLFGVKKG
+427 ANRFGVSKG
-436 VKIASNRNQR
+436 VKIASNRNER
-446 LLRRGIGQN
+446 LRRRGIGQG
-455 ILILS
+455 ILIQS
-460 INGKVIESTD
+460 INGTEIQSTD
-470 DLKKIGENEIY
+470 DLQKIKENEIY
-481 EIEFMNREKDRFRF
+481 EIEFMNKDQERFRF

>member
-1 MQIYRL
+1 
-7 ISMDKK
+7 
-13 YVKTKLKIE
+13 
-22 NMPRFLLNLLKKI
+22 
-35 VMSSIFR
+35 MSSLYRQLLLSF
-42 HFLISIFST
+42 T
-51 TLLISVYHFAF
+51 TAVLLIGVYHFSF
-62 STKKIIITQQATPV
+62 SSNEVIVTQPATPMVETSYSTPV
-76 VQTNYETPLV
+76 V
-86 VRDSAENT
+86 VRNSAENT
-94 DFTVAVNR
+94 DFTVAVDL
-102 TIDAVVHITNTGKSS
+102 TIDAVVHITNTAKNNT
-117 SQSSSLLDLFYNM
+117 QSYSLWDLFYDS

-156 VIEDADQIEV
+156 VIEDADEIEV
-166 TTNDNRVFYADLIGT
+166 TTNDNRVFAADLIGT
-181 DPNTDIAVL
+181 DPSSDIAVL
-190 KIIGDVPFPYV
+190 KIIGSEPFPYV

-237 RDLNPYDDTNQSFLQ
+237 RDLNPYDASTQSFIQ

-305 DIIEYGDVQKAL
+305 DIIEYGGVQKAL
-317 LGVSGNGLN
+317 LGVSGNGIN
-326 DRISKEYNIDITE
+326 NRFSKEYDLDTTE

-344 SVEDGMGA
+344 NVEDGMGA
-352 KDAGLQTEDIIIGVD
+352 KEAGLQAEDIIIGVD
-367 DTKVSSFAD
+367 NTKVRSFAD

-384 RPGDKIKVTYL
+384 RPGDKVKVTYL
-395 RNGDIMKTIVTL
+395 RNGEKRTTVVTL
-407 KPNPFF
+407 KPNPFV
-413 DYFGMRLKNLTSNE
+413 DYFGMRLKDITPNE
-427 ADLFGVKKG
+427 TEVFGVSEG
-436 VKIASNRNQR
+436 VKIASNRNER
-446 LLRRGIGQN
+446 LRRRGIGQG
-455 ILILS
+455 ILIQS
-460 INGKVIESTD
+460 INGKEIRSTEDLLKINES
-470 DLKKIGENEIY
+470 EIY
-481 EIEFMNREKDRFRF
+481 EIEFMNKEQERFRF

>member
-1 MQIYRL
+1 
-7 ISMDKK
+7 
-13 YVKTKLKIE
+13 
-22 NMPRFLLNLLKKI
+22 
-35 VMSSIFR
+35 
-42 HFLISIFST
+42 
-51 TLLISVYHFAF
+51 
-62 STKKIIITQQATPV
+62 
-76 VQTNYETPLV
+76 
-86 VRDSAENT
+86 
-94 DFTVAVNR
+94 
-102 TIDAVVHITNTGKSS
+102 
-117 SQSSSLLDLFYNM
+117 
-130 PKNYPRIGMGS
+130 
-141 GVIVSPDGY
+141 

-156 VIEDADQIEV
+156 VIENAGQIEV
-166 TTNDNRVFYADLIGT
+166 TTNDNRIFTAELIGT
-181 DPNTDIAVL
+181 DPSSDIAVL
-190 KIIGDVPFPYV
+190 KIIGDQSFPYV

-237 RDLNPYDDTNQSFLQ
+237 RDLNPYDATSQSFLQ

-265 LVNTNGDLIGINT
+265 LVNNDGDLIGINT

-305 DIIEYGDVQKAL
+305 DIIEHGMVKKAL

-326 DRISKEYNIDITE
+326 DQISKEYNLDTTE

-352 KDAGLQTEDIIIGVD
+352 KEAGLQDEDIIIGVD

-384 RPGDKIKVTYL
+384 RPGDKVKVTYL
-395 RNGDIMKTIVTL
+395 RDGKTRTTIVTL
-407 KPNPFF
+407 KPNPFINYF
-413 DYFGMRLKNLTSNE
+413 DMRLKDLTTEE
-427 ADLFGVKKG
+427 ANRFGVSKG
-436 VKIASNRNQR
+436 VKIASNRNER
-446 LLRRGIGQN
+446 LRRRGIGQG
-455 ILILS
+455 ILIQS
-460 INGKVIESTD
+460 INGTEIQSTD
-470 DLKKIGENEIY
+470 DLQKIKENEIY
-481 EIEFMNREKDRFRF
+481 EIEFMNKDQERFRF